1 MSMRTLNKTKSIYS
15 VSKLTAEI
23 KSILEEKYPFIWLNG
38 EISNLAKPSSGHV
51 YFTLKDKK
59 SQISAVMFRNQHRN
73 VKFDLQ
79 NGQEINGFGRISLY
93 EPRGSYQFIFEFV
106 EPKGAGALQLAFEQL
121 KEKLSNEGLFNE
133 AHKKQLPFLPN
144 RIGVITSTTGAVI
157 HDISTVVNRRF
168 PNTIIE
174 IAPVNVQGA
183 NAEHEIA
190 SALTML
196 NTRNLTG
203 VIIIA
208 RGGGSLE
215 DLAAFNSE
223 TVARAVFDSEIP
235 VISAVGHETD
245 YTICDFVSDLR
256 APTPSAAAEIAVPDK
271 GILKQRVISLQ
282 TALLGSFNYALS
294 KKRTELEKLSSR
306 LINPKRKID
315 DLQFLIEDYRQQMFK
330 TMQNRIKTIRESL
343 NWKTEKLKICSPLQ
357 TCTLLRN
364 NLNYSNE
371 RLTSAM
377 LSSVQNKKLR
387 LNELTGRLNSL
398 NPSAVIER
406 GYSITRTIPEGAIVT
421 DSKTVHTSQ
430 NIEVILAKGSLICR
444 VKGVK

>member
-1 MSMRTLNKTKSIYS
+1 MSMHTLNKTKSIYS

-23 KSILEEKYPFIWLNG
+23 KSILEEKYPFVWLNG

-106 EPKGAGALQLAFEQL
+106 EPKGTGALQLAFEQL

-190 SALTML
+190 SALIML
-196 NTRNLTG
+196 NTRNLTD

-256 APTPSAAAEIAVPDK
+256 APTPSVAAEIAVPDK
-271 GILKQRVISLQ
+271 GMLKQRFISLQ

-315 DLQFLIEDYRQQMFK
+315 DLQFLIEDYRQEMFK

-343 NWKTEKLKICSPLQ
+343 NWKTEKLKMCSPLQ

-377 LSSVQNKKLR
+377 LSSVQTKKLK

-430 NIEVILAKGSLICR
+430 NIEVILAKGSLICS

>member
-1 MSMRTLNKTKSIYS
+1 MHTLNKTKSIYS

-23 KSILEEKYPFIWLNG
+23 KSILEEKYPFVWLNG

-106 EPKGAGALQLAFEQL
+106 EPKGTGALQLAFEQL

-190 SALTML
+190 SALIML
-196 NTRNLTG
+196 NTRNLTD

-256 APTPSAAAEIAVPDK
+256 APTPSVAAEIAVPDK
-271 GILKQRVISLQ
+271 GMLKQRFISLQ

-315 DLQFLIEDYRQQMFK
+315 DLQFLIEDYRQEMFK

-343 NWKTEKLKICSPLQ
+343 NWKTEKLKMCSPLQ

-377 LSSVQNKKLR
+377 LSSVQTKKLK

-430 NIEVILAKGSLICR
+430 NIEVILAKGSLICS